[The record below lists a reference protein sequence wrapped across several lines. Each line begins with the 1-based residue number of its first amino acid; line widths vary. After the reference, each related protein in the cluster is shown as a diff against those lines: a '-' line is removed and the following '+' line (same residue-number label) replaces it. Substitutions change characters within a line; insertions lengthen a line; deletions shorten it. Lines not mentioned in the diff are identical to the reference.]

1 MVQNQKFESSM
12 FDYCSNQAE
21 RAYKLLEDGD
31 IDVGLQYLAHL
42 ADVLQML
49 VEAKSSQGITNIN
62 EFAKLVKEMDELLA
76 RFDEFDDD
84 DDDDDD
90 DDFIAEGGC
99 GC

>member
-62 EFAKLVKEMDELLA
+62 EFAKLVKEMDEL
-76 RFDEFDDD
+76 DKDQIYSH
-84 DDDDDD
+84 
-90 DDFIAEGGC
+90 FIENGFGQYIPE
-99 GC
+99 

>member
-31 IDVGLQYLAHL
+31 IDVGLQFLAHL

-62 EFAKLVKEMDELLA
+62 EFAKLVKEMDEL
-76 RFDEFDDD
+76 DKDQIYSH
-84 DDDDDD
+84 
-90 DDFIAEGGC
+90 FIENGFGQYIPE
-99 GC
+99 